1 VLISSGVA
9 AKGEQLM
16 GTLKSASRASRV
28 AMVVVVLVASWT
40 AGDAASTRRDLRSV
54 SGEPRSTGLDLAN
67 RERVR
72 AAYSNLP
79 LAFVENRGQ
88 TDSRARFLA
97 QGSRFTLHLTPDAAM
112 LSLVET
118 GNARGATLA
127 LRFLGANK
135 GVVVSGGDR
144 APGEVSYFHGSDPSR
159 WRTGIARFTDVRYRD
174 LWRGVD
180 MVVRGDSGALKY
192 EFHVQPGARVSD
204 IRLAYEGVNGLAL
217 DATGQLL
224 IQTAV
229 GELRDSAPVAY
240 QERDGVRVPIGSR
253 FALQPAKGRGREYGF
268 VVSPDYDRAR
278 ELVIDPG
285 LDYSTFLGGASHES
299 ANSVAVDASG
309 NAYITGI
316 TQSPDFPTTAG
327 AFDRTGAASNSLEA
341 FVTKLNPTGTALV
354 YSTFLGGSNFEWG
367 RAIAIDAAGNAYIA
381 GQTKSSD
388 FPTTGGAFD
397 QTFNVDTCPR
407 CGIDQYDAFVTK
419 LNASGSAL
427 VYSTFLGGFDID
439 DALAIAVDGAG
450 NAYVGGETGS
460 LNFPVTAGAFDTTP
474 NGAYDAFVTKLNA
487 AGSALLYSTY
497 LGGLEVEFP
506 ADVAVDASGVAY
518 VTGVT
523 RSADFPTTPGAYD
536 TTHNGLFDVF
546 VTAINPSGSGLVFST
561 FIGGSDFDSVGGL
574 ALDVDRN
581 VYVAGGTSSLN
592 YPTTAGA
599 YDRTTDGSDATVTK
613 LSSDGSTLI
622 YSTFVGGT
630 GSDGAADVIVD
641 GAGNAWIAGGT
652 GSADFPTTPGT
663 AFDTTISGGGDAFL
677 AELNAAG
684 SSLLFGTFF
693 GGNSSDG
700 ASDLAFDPGGN
711 IIIVGQTMSPD
722 FPTTA
727 GAPDRTFNGDPLIFW
742 ADAFVAKFAMG
753 TPLPPPPPSP
763 PAAPTLLAPAN
774 GATPAQPVAF
784 DWSDVS
790 GAVSYDIQVDD
801 SSAFSAPLVV
811 QQSVTLSQFS
821 TGGFASV
828 QHWWRVRGVNS
839 SGGAG
844 AWSAVRT
851 FTPQAAS
858 PPPPPPSGLPAPTLV
873 SPANDARFPPGS
885 TITFDWSDVSGAAG
899 YTIQIDDSSTFT
911 APLTVNQTTTASQFT
926 TSSLPTTRM
935 WWRVRANDS
944 SGAPGAWSS
953 ARRFELRN

>member
-1 VLISSGVA
+1 MV
-9 AKGEQLM
+9 
-16 GTLKSASRASRV
+16 TLTSATRASRV
-28 AMVVVVLVASWT
+28 MMLAAVLIAGWT
-40 AGDAASTRRDLRSV
+40 ARDSALAGSGLRS
-54 SGEPRSTGLDLAN
+54 GGPGPGD
-67 RERVR
+67 REHAL
-72 AAYSNLP
+72 AAYANLP

-88 TDSRARFLA
+88 TDPRARFHA
-97 QGSRFTLHLTPDAAM
+97 EGSRFAVHLTRDSAVV
-112 LSLVET
+112 SLVEPGET
-118 GNARGATLA
+118 RGTVLA
-127 LRFLGANK
+127 LRLLGANP
-135 GVVVSGGDR
+135 GVAIEGGGR
-144 APGEVSYFHGSDPSR
+144 APGEVSFFRGSDPSR
-159 WRTGIARFTDVRYRD
+159 WRTGVPRYAEVVYRD
-174 LWRGVD
+174 VWRGVD
-180 MVVRGDSGALKY
+180 MVVRGESGTLKY
-192 EFHVQPGARVSD
+192 EFHVRPGARASD
-204 IRLAYEGVNGLAL
+204 IRLAYSGIDGMTL
-217 DATGQLL
+217 DARGQLL

-240 QERDGVRVPIGSR
+240 QEVDGVRVPVESA
-253 FALQPAKGRGREYGF
+253 FALGPSNGTAKDTKNTKEYGF
-268 VVSPDYDRAR
+268 VVGADYDRAR

-299 ANSVAVDASG
+299 ANAVAVDASG

-316 TQSPDFPTTAG
+316 TQSPDFPTTTG

-341 FVTKLNPTGTALV
+341 FVTKLNPAGTALV

-367 RAIAIDAAGNAYIA
+367 RALAIDSAGNAYVA

-388 FPTTGGAFD
+388 FPTTANAFD
-397 QTFNVDTCPR
+397 RTFNVDTCPR

-419 LNASGSAL
+419 LNPTGSGL

-439 DALAIAVDGAG
+439 DALAIAIDGAG
-450 NAYVGGETGS
+450 NAYIGGETGS
-460 LNFPVTAGAFDTTP
+460 NNFPVTAGAFDTTP

-487 AGSALLYSTY
+487 AGSALLYSSY

-518 VTGVT
+518 FTGVT
-523 RSADFPTTPGAYD
+523 RSANFPTTPGAYD

-546 VTAINPSGSGLVFST
+546 VTAVNPSGSGLVFST
-561 FIGGSDFDSVGGL
+561 FIGGSDFDSAGGL
-574 ALDVDRN
+574 TLDVDGN
-581 VYVAGGTSSLN
+581 IYVAGGTSSLD

-599 YDRTTDGSDATVTK
+599 YDRTTDGNDAVVTK
-613 LSSDGSTLI
+613 LSADGSRLI
-622 YSTFVGGT
+622 YSTFVGGN

-641 GAGNAWIAGGT
+641 AAGNAWIAGGT
-652 GSADFPTTPGT
+652 QSPDFPTTPGT
-663 AFDTTISGGGDAFL
+663 AFATTLNGVGDAFL

-727 GAPDRTFNGDPLIFW
+727 GALDRTFNGDPLIFW

-784 DWSDVS
+784 DWNDVS

-811 QQSVTLSQFS
+811 AQSVTLSQFS
-821 TGGFASV
+821 SGGFASV

-851 FTPQAAS
+851 FTPQSSAPPP
-858 PPPPPPSGLPAPTLV
+858 PPPPPPSGLPAPALV
-873 SPANDARFPPGS
+873 SPADDARFAPG
-885 TITFDWSDVSGAAG
+885 TTVAFDWTDVSGAAS
-899 YTIQIDDSSTFT
+899 YTIQIDDSSSFP

-926 TSSLPTTRM
+926 ASGLPTTRM

-944 SGAPGAWSS
+944 AGAPGAWSS
-953 ARRFELRN
+953 ARRFELKN